1 MSYDRQN
8 RNDMTPQQQYISQ
21 WHDGF
26 VSYVGSLLGVITGL
40 VTRPEAS
47 REDKE
52 ALEAIKMVLTGK
64 DAEDVERDFASGIVK
79 KSTLDKIEKINGD
92 LVDTCLAHIQMSP
105 LVREFWKQMAH
116 IQIAQ
121 NKRAEEMRLQSLQI
135 PIIENL

>member
-1 MSYDRQN
+1 
-8 RNDMTPQQQYISQ
+8 MTPQQQYISQ

-64 DAEDVERDFASGIVK
+64 DAEDVERDLASGIVK